1 MSTIDQIY
9 LPNPLQPATGASK
22 PAKTQPTRP
31 IGATPFSRVLDQ
43 TGELKF
49 SQHAQ
54 ERLKARNITFSQDQL
69 QQLEGAVNSVAQKGG
84 KESLVM
90 MGDAALVVSVKNR
103 TVVTAMD
110 RSQMHGNVFTNID
123 SAVVI

>member
-69 QQLEGAVNSVAQKGG
+69 QQLEGAVNSVAQKG
-84 KESLVM
+84 
-90 MGDAALVVSVKNR
+90 ARN
-103 TVVTAMD
+103 
-110 RSQMHGNVFTNID
+110 HW
-123 SAVVI
+123 